1 MVVVFEKWEAM
12 NKRVNRI
19 LKVNKKL
26 YKLFAETEGL
36 FNQFNDFF
44 CLKELLVHHL
54 VGDEID
60 NLTLKKETKKF
71 LKGRLKD
78 LKLRKLYED
87 REAERKAIFEGVEK
101 SKHSEWDDEI
111 DICLTDDE
119 FPF

>member
-1 MVVVFEKWEAM
+1 MTFEKWEEM
-12 NKRVNRI
+12 NKRVNKV

-26 YKLFAETEGL
+26 YKLFAETESL

-60 NLTLKKETKKF
+60 NLTLKRKTKKF
-71 LKGRLKD
+71 LKRRLKD
-78 LKLRKLYED
+78 LKLRKLHED

-101 SKHSEWDDEI
+101 SKYSEWDDEI

>member
-1 MVVVFEKWEAM
+1 MTVFEKWEAM
-12 NKRVNRI
+12 NKRVNRV

-26 YKLFAETEGL
+26 YKLFTETESL

-54 VGDEID
+54 MFDEF
-60 NLTLKKETKKF
+60 ETIAFKSEIKNF
-71 LKGRLKD
+71 LKRKLKD
-78 LKLRKLYED
+78 LKLRKLHED